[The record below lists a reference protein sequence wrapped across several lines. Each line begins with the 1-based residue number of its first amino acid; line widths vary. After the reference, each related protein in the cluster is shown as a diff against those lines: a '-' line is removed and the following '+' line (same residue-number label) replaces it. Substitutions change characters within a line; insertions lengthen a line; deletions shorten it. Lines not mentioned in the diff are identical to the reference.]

1 MIINIETKRL
11 ILRDIRTEDL
21 NGMFELDSNPNVHKY
36 LGNNP
41 VKTKSE
47 SLKYIEKIQKQYK
60 QFGIGRFA
68 VIEKKSKQFIGWSGI
83 KFNTGPKE
91 ALGSKTDFY
100 DIGYRFIER
109 YWNKGYATET
119 AIVALDYGFKELK
132 LKTIVGAAEIGN
144 IASNRILEKIGLK
157 YKEQFPFENEMINWY
172 ELNTEDYAK
181 KMS

>member
-47 SLKYIEKIQKQYK
+47 SLKYIEKKT
-60 QFGIGRFA
+60 
-68 VIEKKSKQFIGWSGI
+68 KQFIGWSGI

-157 YKEQFPFENEMINWY
+157 YKEQFPFENELINWY